1 MLRAEQF
8 REKVIQVAKNTNG
21 YIYRISID
29 IYKTRNSQFA
39 QRIVPAPI
47 GLNSVLS

>member
-21 YIYRISID
+21 YIYID

-39 QRIVPAPI
+39 QRIVPALI